1 MGTVC
6 CLKPHLLRHMQAV
19 RDAEWRHF
27 MNYNSFMACQELL
40 TRGVGND
47 RAEATNKPVSA
58 TVGPTSDPFSQLSVY
73 ASYEW

>member
-1 MGTVC
+1 
-6 CLKPHLLRHMQAV
+6 MQAV

-47 RAEATNKPVSA
+47 RVEATNKLVS
-58 TVGPTSDPFSQLSVY
+58 VPQHVFKRL
-73 ASYEW
+73 